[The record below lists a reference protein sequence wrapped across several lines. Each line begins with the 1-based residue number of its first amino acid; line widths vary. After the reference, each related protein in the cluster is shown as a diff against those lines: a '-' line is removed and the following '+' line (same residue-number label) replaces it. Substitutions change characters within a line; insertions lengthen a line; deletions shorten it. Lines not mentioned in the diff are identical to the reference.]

1 MDNTGKN
8 EIDIRLARPHDA
20 VAIHSIMSWFIANT
34 TSSWRYR
41 PMDLEATQQWLD
53 RHMNRPEHRVWAADN
68 GGQVIGY
75 GCLSDFRA
83 PEGYWPCAENSIYV
97 LPEYSGRGI
106 GSQLMERILTQAVQ
120 SDLQVIVA
128 AIDSSN
134 SESIRFHQRFGF
146 VRSGYLRRVGW
157 KQDRWL
163 DLLFM
168 TCDLNQERYR
178 SRQIIDQGP
187 EADRSFESG
196 PEEAEKG

>member
-1 MDNTGKN
+1 MDTTGKN
-8 EIDIRLARPHDA
+8 EINIRLARPHDA
-20 VAIHSIMSWFIANT
+20 VAIRSIMSWFITNT
-34 TSSWRYR
+34 TSSWRYK
-41 PMDLEATQQWLD
+41 PMDLAETQQWLD
-53 RHMNRPEHRVWAADN
+53 RHMNRPEHQVWVADI
-68 GGQVIGY
+68 GGRVIGY

-97 LPEYSGRGI
+97 LPEHSGLGI
-106 GSQLMERILTQAVQ
+106 GSQLMERVLAQAVQ

-134 SESIRFHQRFGF
+134 RESIRFHQRFGF

-168 TCDLNQERYR
+168 TCELNQERYR
-178 SRQIIDQGP
+178 NQSSCEKGP
-187 EADRSFESG
+187 EAVKSFERGS
-196 PEEAEKG
+196 EEAEKS

>member
-1 MDNTGKN
+1 MGTDTV
-8 EIDIRLARPHDA
+8 EINIRLARPDDA
-20 VAIHSIMSWFIANT
+20 AGIRSIMSWFTAMT
-34 TSSWRYR
+34 TCSWRYR
-41 PMDLEATQQWLD
+41 PMDLEETEQWLG
-53 RHMNRPEHRVWAADN
+53 RHMNRPEHQVWVADKD
-68 GGQVIGY
+68 GQVIGY

-106 GSQLMERILTQAVQ
+106 GSQLMERILTQAIH

-134 SESIRFHQRFGF
+134 KDSIRFHQRFGF
-146 VRSGYLRRVGW
+146 IRSGYLRHVGW

-163 DLLFM
+163 NLLFM

-178 SRQIIDQGP
+178 NQPSG
-187 EADRSFESG
+187 ESIQSVAKG
-196 PEEAEKG
+196 HERGSEEA

>member
-1 MDNTGKN
+1 MDKT
-8 EIDIRLARPHDA
+8 EIAEINIRLARPDDA
-20 VAIHSIMSWFIANT
+20 AGIRSIMSWFTART
-34 TSSWRYR
+34 TCSWRYR
-41 PMDLEATQQWLD
+41 PMDLDETEQWLD
-53 RHMNRPEHRVWAADN
+53 RHMNRPEHRVWVADTD
-68 GGQVIGY
+68 GQVIGY

-120 SDLQVIVA
+120 SNLQVIVA
-128 AIDSSN
+128 AIDSCN
-134 SESIRFHQRFGF
+134 QDSIRFHQRFGF

-163 DLLFM
+163 NLLFM

-178 SRQIIDQGP
+178 NQPST
-187 EADRSFESG
+187 
-196 PEEAEKG
+196 